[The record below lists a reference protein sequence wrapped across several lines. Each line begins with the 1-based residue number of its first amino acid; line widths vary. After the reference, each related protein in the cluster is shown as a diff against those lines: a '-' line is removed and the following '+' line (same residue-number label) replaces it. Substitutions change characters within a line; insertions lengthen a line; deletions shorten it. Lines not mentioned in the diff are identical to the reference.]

1 MVVNEKQTVIK
12 IDNGSFVTC
21 EGNKH
26 YYLIQGAR
34 RHEVP
39 LKVLDALIDDKKVI
53 RIIKKDTLENIP
65 LGISLSD
72 DTCLIRGYETDPV
85 YLYSNY
91 VKSHIRSSNDF
102 NLTGFK
108 WEAIKNICQ
117 ESVNKIR
124 PVRDFIIEK
133 NKEVFINDGD
143 IPSDFANYT
152 DYGIR
157 EDFVYEGDGEVMKQ
171 CSILLPEEKEDKKY
185 PVLYLY
191 HGLGEN
197 TEWLDLS
204 KGRIRKIIGYMVS
217 KKMIPEMVVV
227 IPQIMSP
234 DSTCEEKK
242 VRDFHDFY
250 KHLIHLIDYINT
262 TYSNVVSVKK
272 EDSAIAGI
280 SLGGTTALYNGY
292 LFKERFKFVAG
303 ISPNYQLLTSKE
315 RKIFNGWIAKPEDFV
330 LGTDNGGFTFIGNGT
345 ADTGT
350 GSHPRY
356 YSNVLN
362 ENGIDN
368 LFTLLPNGGHN
379 WEAFR
384 KLFYIFM
391 SYDFFRKRV
400 D

>member
-1 MVVNEKQTVIK
+1 MILNEKQTAIK

-21 EGNKH
+21 EGDIH
-26 YYLIQGAR
+26 YYLIQEAQ

-39 LKVLDALIDDKKVI
+39 LKVLDALIDNKKVI
-53 RIIKKDTLENIP
+53 RVIKKDTLENIP

-72 DTCLIRGYETDPV
+72 DTCLIRGHETAPV

-91 VKSHIRSSNDF
+91 VKSHIRSLNDF

-108 WEAIKNICQ
+108 RGAIKNICQ
-117 ESVNKIR
+117 EGIDKIR

-133 NKEVFINDGD
+133 NKEVFINNGD
-143 IPSDFANYT
+143 IPSDFADYT

-157 EDFVYEGDGEVMKQ
+157 EDFVYESDGEVMKQ

-197 TEWLDLS
+197 TEWLDLN
-204 KGRIRKIIGYMVS
+204 KGRIRKIMGYMVS

-242 VRDFHDFY
+242 VCDFHYFH
-250 KHLIHLIDYINT
+250 KHLTHLMDYVNT

-272 EDSAIAGI
+272 ENNAIAGI

-292 LFKERFKFVAG
+292 LFKERFKYVAG
-303 ISPNYQLLTSKE
+303 ISPNYELLTSKE
-315 RKIFNGWIAKPEDFV
+315 RGIFNGWIAKPEDFV
-330 LGTDNGGFTFIGNGT
+330 LGTGDGGFAFIGNGT